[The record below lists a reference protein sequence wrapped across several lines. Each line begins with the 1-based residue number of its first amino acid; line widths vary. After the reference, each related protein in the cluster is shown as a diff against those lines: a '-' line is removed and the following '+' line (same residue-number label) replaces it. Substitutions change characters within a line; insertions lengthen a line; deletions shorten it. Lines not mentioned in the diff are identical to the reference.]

1 MKITKFMAAVAILTA
16 SFSLMFFSALL
27 LAFEIGVPM
36 LGGQSK
42 AAPDSVAAQA
52 WLGIAVGILL
62 ILVGMYLAGQRK
74 IEAIIRS
81 AIAIFV
87 FQFVLFYMVRPVV
100 RALG

>member
-1 MKITKFMAAVAILTA
+1 MAA
-16 SFSLMFFSALL
+16 SFALIFFSALL
-27 LAFEIGVPM
+27 LVFEIGVPM

-42 AAPDSVAAQA
+42 AALESIAPQA
-52 WLGIAVGILL
+52 WLGIAIGILL
-62 ILVGMYLAGQRK
+62 ILTGMYLAGQRK
-74 IEAIIRS
+74 IEAVIRS